1 VGPAGAEAIA
11 TFVVPVADVA
21 AESGKTVAE
30 VEGTNRTEEGG
41 ADKVVAAVDELVEPR
56 FGCT

>member
-1 VGPAGAEAIA
+1 MIA

-30 VEGTNRTEEGG
+30 VEGTNRIEEGG
-41 ADKVVAAVDELVEPR
+41 ADKVVAAVDER
-56 FGCT
+56 FAP